1 MRLKRHFLSFLVL
14 LVFSGFLQAQV
25 SYKDRLQHMTDDT
38 LKVKAIRQLVD
49 SLRERSSREAL
60 QLALEGKLLAER
72 LAYKKGIAHMLES
85 IAWMHYRNSDLS
97 EALRIATEALSIAKQ
112 INDKSIIASSL
123 ISIAA
128 IYFDQKQFETAIIH
142 FREAAYI
149 SKKAGD
155 FKTYG
160 RSLGN
165 IGFSFIQLGKYDS
178 AIHYTTLSYDL
189 AKRTNEFYVLGFSC
203 RNFGEIAVAQAN
215 FARAIIYYNEGISL
229 ADASNNNYLKISL
242 LYRLGAVYNH
252 LRNPDRAIPLL
263 QKAVQ
268 IGKKYSY
275 RDELESSLRQLA
287 ESYILLDDPLTAYA
301 FQSEYIALHDS
312 LTNRRRIEQLSIA
325 QTKFDSELK
334 QAQIEVLTRDAA
346 LQQESYN
353 QQRLVTYLSI
363 ACAAVFLIFM
373 FVLSYNNRR
382 IKGAK
387 KVVEHRNAEIK
398 KQTTLLRESNAT
410 KDKLFSIISHDLRS
424 PLGGLKGLMELISRE
439 GLTQEEF
446 IQVSKNLRKNI
457 DSVYDDLDNLLHW
470 AQAQLNGIK
479 SNKGLFN
486 LFELVSSK
494 IHLFE
499 EVARNKELLIVNAVD
514 ASIYLQADI
523 NQIGLVIRNLLAN
536 AVKFSHVR
544 GRIQILAQRK
554 GSNVE
559 ISVTDTGV
567 GMSPAEVDKLFQTE
581 THFTKRG
588 TGNEKGMGLGLLLA
602 KEFVEGNGGEI
613 FVESEVGKGSTF
625 KIILKNQ
632 KASKEQSILEVA

>member
-1 MRLKRHFLSFLVL
+1 MRLKHHFLSFFIL
-14 LVFSGFLQAQV
+14 LTLSWSAQAQL
-25 SYKDRLQHMTDDT
+25 SYRDRLQRMPDDT
-38 LKVKAIRQLVD
+38 LKVKAIVNLVD
-49 SLRERSSREAL
+49 SLRDRSSREAL
-60 QLALEGKLLAER
+60 QLALEGKLLSER
-72 LAYKKGIAHMLES
+72 LNYKKGIARMLES

-97 EALRIATEALSIAKQ
+97 EALRIANEALNMAKE
-112 INDKSIIASSL
+112 INDNSTIASSL

-142 FREAAYI
+142 FREAGI
-149 SKKAGD
+149 LSQQAGD

-160 RSLGN
+160 RSLNN

-178 AIHYTTLSYDL
+178 ATYYSTLSYDL
-189 AKRTNEFYVLGFSC
+189 AKRANEFYVLGFSC
-203 RNFGEIAVAQAN
+203 RNLGEIAVAQAN
-215 FARAIIYYNEGISL
+215 FTRAIIYYNEGISL

-242 LYRLGAVYNH
+242 LYRLGAVHNH
-252 LRNPDRAIPLL
+252 LKNPDRAIPLL

-268 IGKKYSY
+268 IGKQYSY

-312 LTNRRRIEQLSIA
+312 LTNRRRIEQLSVA
-325 QTKFDSELK
+325 QAKFDSELK

-353 QQRLVTYLSI
+353 QQRLFTYLSI
-363 ACAAVFLIFM
+363 ACAVVFLIFM
-373 FVLSYNNRR
+373 FVLWYNNRR

-439 GLTQEEF
+439 GLTHEEF
-446 IQVSKNLRKNI
+446 IHVSKNLRKNI

-486 LFELVSSK
+486 LAELVKDK

-499 EVARNKELLIVNAVD
+499 EVARSKEVVILNSVD
-514 ASIYLQADI
+514 ESIFLQADI
-523 NQIGLVIRNLLAN
+523 NQIGLVVRNLIAN
-536 AVKFSHVR
+536 AVKFSHIQ
-544 GRIQILAQRK
+544 GRIEVLALRI

-559 ISVTDTGV
+559 ISVIDKGV
-567 GMSPAEVDKLFQTE
+567 GMSAAEVDKLFQTE

-588 TGNEKGMGLGLLLA
+588 TLNEKGMGLGLLLA

-613 FVESEVGKGSTF
+613 LVTSELGEGTTF

-632 KASKEQSILEVA
+632 KASKEQAALEIV

>member
-1 MRLKRHFLSFLVL
+1 MRLKLHFLSFIVL
-14 LVFSGFLQAQV
+14 LTYAWPAQAQL
-25 SYKDRLQHMTDDT
+25 SYRDRLLSMPDDT
-38 LKVKAIRQLVD
+38 LKVEFFGKLVD

-60 QLALEGKLLAER
+60 QLALEGKLLSER
-72 LAYKKGIAHMLES
+72 LSYKKGIAHMLES

-97 EALRIATEALSIAKQ
+97 EALRIATEALNVAKE

-142 FREAAYI
+142 FREAGI
-149 SKKAGD
+149 LSEQAGD

-160 RSLGN
+160 RSLNN
-165 IGFSFIQLGKYDS
+165 IGFSFIQLGNYDS
-178 AIHYTTLSYDL
+178 ASYYSNLSYDL
-189 AKRTNEFYVLGFSC
+189 SKRANEFYVHGFAC
-203 RNFGEIAVAQAN
+203 RNLGEIAIAQAN
-215 FARAIIYYNEGISL
+215 FTRAIIYYNEGISL

-252 LRNPDRAIPLL
+252 LKNPDKAIPLL

-275 RDELESSLRQLA
+275 RDELEPSLRQLA
-287 ESYILLDDPLTAYA
+287 ASYILLDDPLTAYA

-312 LTNRRRIEQLSIA
+312 LTNLKRIEQLSVA
-325 QTKFDSELK
+325 QAKFDSELK

-346 LQQESYN
+346 LQHESYKR
-353 QQRLVTYLSI
+353 QRIFTYLSI
-363 ACAAVFLIFM
+363 GSAALLLIFM
-373 FVLSYNNRR
+373 FVLWYNNRR
-382 IKGAK
+382 IKAAK
-387 KVVEHRNAEIK
+387 RVVEHRNAEIK

-424 PLGGLKGLMELISRE
+424 PLGGLKGLMELISRD
-439 GLTQEEF
+439 GLTHEEF
-446 IQVSKNLRKNI
+446 VQVSKNLRKNI
-457 DSVYDDLDNLLHW
+457 DLVYDDLDNLLHW

-479 SNKGLFN
+479 SNTGLFN
-486 LFELVSSK
+486 LSELVNDK

-499 EVARNKELLIVNAVD
+499 EVARNKEVVILNSVD
-514 ASIYLQADI
+514 SSIFLQADI
-523 NQIGLVIRNLLAN
+523 NQIGLVVRNLLAN
-536 AVKFSHVR
+536 AVKFSHIK
-544 GRIQILAQRK
+544 GRIEILALRK
-554 GSNVE
+554 GSTVE
-559 ISVTDTGV
+559 ISVIDKGV
-567 GMSPAEVDKLFQTE
+567 GMSPAEIDKLFQTE

-602 KEFVEGNGGEI
+602 KEFVESNGGEI
-613 FVESEVGKGSTF
+613 LVASELGKGTTF

-632 KASKEQSILEVA
+632 KASKEQATLEVA